1 MTQAANWIIARPFW
15 QQALIALVAGG
26 GVTLALPPLYVLL
39 SLLIAFPVLI
49 ILLDGAARLR
59 TVIGLGWFFGA
70 GHMLSGLY
78 WVGNALEI
86 AGAPPQLAVL
96 LPLSIAFFPALS
108 GVLYW
113 LTSRWLRRRGWLAQ
127 GDVVA
132 ISVMA
137 VCWLAGEW
145 LRGNM
150 FTGFPWNLVGYSW
163 AFSDTLSQGASVVGI
178 YGLSFLT
185 VLLAASPI
193 TLMGSSLRR
202 PLSWVPV
209 GLALVV
215 LVSMA
220 GFGWDRLATAGDTQF
235 HDIRLRIVQSNI
247 EQKDKWA
254 ADLRMENFVR
264 HLVLSEKS
272 GAKDVD
278 LLIWPE
284 TAVPYY
290 LDQDPGRTVMMG
302 RIIKPG
308 GVIVTG
314 VPRREILPDRSRRY
328 YNSMLVIGSDGAVRD
343 TFDKFHLVPFGEYVP
358 FYGLLALLGIEKLV
372 EGAGDFTPGSGPRL
386 IELPGLPSMS
396 PLICYEVIFPGEVLP
411 EGPRPGFMLNLTN
424 DAWYGKTSGPYQ
436 HLMIARFRAI
446 EEGLPMLR
454 AAGTGISAIIDPYGR
469 VVRQLDLGK
478 AGVVDGLL
486 PVAISSPPLFAQVQ
500 GWSVLMLMVLALFLI
515 LVGKVVAR
523 FMGWARVTEPN
534 QEAP

>member
-358 FYGLLALLGIEKLV
+358 
-372 EGAGDFTPGSGPRL
+372 
-386 IELPGLPSMS
+386 
-396 PLICYEVIFPGEVLP
+396 

>member
-1 MTQAANWIIARPFW
+1 VIQVASWIVARPFW
-15 QQALIALVAGG
+15 QQGLIALVAGVC
-26 GVTLALPPLYVLL
+26 VTLALPPVYALPLL
-39 SLLIAFPVLI
+39 LVGFPIFL

-59 TVIGLGWFFGA
+59 AVVGLGWLFGA

-86 AGAPPQLAVL
+86 AGAPPQLAIL
-96 LPLSIAFFPALS
+96 LPLSIASFPALS
-108 GVLYW
+108 GMLYW
-113 LTSRWLRRRGWLAQ
+113 LISRMLKRRGWLAH
-127 GDVVA
+127 GDIVA
-132 ISVMA
+132 AMVFA
-137 VCWLAGEW
+137 LCWLAGEW
-145 LRGNM
+145 LRGNV

-185 VLLAASPI
+185 VLLAACPL
-193 TLMGSSLRR
+193 TLMGQNLRR
-202 PLSWVPV
+202 PAAWLPI
-209 GLALVV
+209 GMALVV
-215 LVSMA
+215 LGGTV
-220 GFGWDRLATAGDTQF
+220 GFGWERLATAGDPQF
-235 HDIRLRIVQSNI
+235 HDIRVRIVQSNI
-247 EQKDKWA
+247 DQKDKWA
-254 ADLRMENFVR
+254 PERRTENFVR
-264 HLVLSEKS
+264 HLILSEKS
-272 GAKDVD
+272 GAEEVD

-284 TAVPYY
+284 TAVPFY
-290 LDQDPGRTVMMG
+290 LDEDPGRTVMMG

-308 GVIVTG
+308 GVVVTG
-314 VPRREILPDRSRRY
+314 VPRREILPDRSRRF
-328 YNSMLVIGSDGAVRD
+328 YNSLLVIGSDGVVRD

-358 FYGLLALLGIEKLV
+358 FYGLLAQLGIEKLV
-372 EGAGDFTPGSGPRL
+372 AGAGDFSSGPGPRL

-469 VVRQLDLGK
+469 VVRQLGLGK

-486 PVAISSPPLFAQVQ
+486 PVAISSPPLFAQLH
-500 GWSVLMLMVLALFLI
+500 GWAVLGLLMLTLLLI
-515 LVGKVVAR
+515 LVGKAVA
-523 FMGWARVTEPN
+523 WRVDRR
-534 QEAP
+534 QSAA